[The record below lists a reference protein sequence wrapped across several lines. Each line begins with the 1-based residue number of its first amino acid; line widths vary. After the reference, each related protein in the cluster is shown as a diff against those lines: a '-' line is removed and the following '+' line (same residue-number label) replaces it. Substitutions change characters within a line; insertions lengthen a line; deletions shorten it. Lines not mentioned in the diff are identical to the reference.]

1 MFRAIINECWR
12 RSSVLAP
19 GTSVRSVLRGE
30 KRHYG
35 LNHGENNQMVA
46 TTILCVRKDNKVVMI
61 GDGQVT
67 FGTTRLKG
75 NARKVRR
82 VHNDKIL
89 VGMAGATADCFTLI
103 ELFEKELENANG
115 QLLRASVSLAKQW
128 RTDKMLRK
136 LEAWLIVADDE
147 LSLALTGSGDVV
159 EPEGNVIAVGSG
171 GNFALSA
178 ARALID
184 VPGFDAEGVAKKA
197 MNIAAD
203 LCIYTNRNFVIE
215 TIDLAKKELTKE

>member
-1 MFRAIINECWR
+1 M
-12 RSSVLAP
+12 
-19 GTSVRSVLRGE
+19 T
-30 KRHYG
+30 
-35 LNHGENNQMVA
+35 
-46 TTILCVRKDNKVVMI
+46 
-61 GDGQVT
+61 
-67 FGTTRLKG
+67 
-75 NARKVRR
+75 
-82 VHNDKIL
+82 

-184 VPGFDAEGVAKKA
+184 VPGYDAEGVAKKA
-197 MNIAAD
+197 MNIAAE

-215 TIDLAKKELTKE
+215 TIDLAKKDLAKE